1 MSTLF
6 QTWLNHQEEGA
17 DLEIN
22 NDPSETQPDMVMS
35 LEELLIRSRGGQEV
49 PTYNVQYDEDE
60 DDFTPDPRTLD
71 LVDYDEALEQN
82 KANIDALKDKAES
95 LRKKTKSSSPKQ
107 QSDAGATSEGEA
119 SQADKSASDK

>member
-1 MSTLF
+1 MSTFF

-22 NDPSETQPDMVMS
+22 NEPSLTQPDMVMS

-95 LRKKTKSSSPKQ
+95 LKKKTLSSSPKQ
-107 QSDAGATSEGEA
+107 HSDAGATSDGEA
-119 SQADKSASDK
+119 SQAD

>member
-1 MSTLF
+1 MPTLF
-6 QTWLNHQEEGA
+6 TTWLNHQEEGA

-22 NDPSETQPDMVMS
+22 NEPSETQPDMVMS

-82 KANIDALKDKAES
+82 KANIDALKEKMKPKA
-95 LRKKTKSSSPKQ
+95 SSPKQ
-107 QSDAGATSEGEA
+107 QSDEGATNEGEA
-119 SQADKSASDK
+119 S

>member
-82 KANIDALKDKAES
+82 KANIETLKEQMKPKA
-95 LRKKTKSSSPKQ
+95 SSPKQ
-107 QSDAGATSEGEA
+107 QSDVGAISEAEG
-119 SQADKSASDK
+119 SQADKSASDKK